1 MKLIK
6 DSIMHN
12 PFIQQPKTTL
22 SIEKLKDQIVLSQEA
37 FGDVSV
43 VHALIDYPKWQK
55 DVNIFQYVKQ
65 RAQSKLRKDPK
76 CFFFFDELSTAKFC

>member
-1 MKLIK
+1 
-6 DSIMHN
+6 MHN

-43 VHALIDYPKWQK
+43 VHALIDYPMLNNERSQ
-55 DVNIFQYVKQ
+55 N
-65 RAQSKLRKDPK
+65 
-76 CFFFFDELSTAKFC
+76 